1 MKVKGAVVISG
12 SPGLKDEAARKVR
25 KAKDDSKAR
34 FLVAY
39 GLQLFLEN
47 WYAGHMWSR

>member
-12 SPGLKDEAARKVR
+12 SPGLKNEVARKVR
-25 KAKDDSKAR
+25 KAKDDSRAS

-39 GLQLFLEN
+39 GLHLFVEN
-47 WYAGHMWSR
+47 WYAGPLWSR

>member
-1 MKVKGAVVISG
+1 MKVKVAVVISG

-25 KAKDDSKAR
+25 KAKDDSKAN

-47 WYAGHMWSR
+47 WYAGSLWNR